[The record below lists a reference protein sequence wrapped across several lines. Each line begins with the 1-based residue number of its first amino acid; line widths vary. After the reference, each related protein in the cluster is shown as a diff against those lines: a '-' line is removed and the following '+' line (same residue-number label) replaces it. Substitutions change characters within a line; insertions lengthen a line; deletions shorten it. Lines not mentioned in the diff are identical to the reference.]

1 MTRRVLFA
9 TLLMTFAAAFAQAQL
24 PPGKW
29 WQRPEVIRELQLSNE
44 QQDRLDDIFR
54 TAANGLIDAKGEVEK
69 LEIALRGEL
78 DKPQIQR
85 AAVLRIAKQLNEARG
100 RRFEQEIAM
109 LVDMRAV
116 LNDQQWTKMRNAL
129 DRPRDVMRERLQ
141 NQRQQQNRPPK
152 MRPQ

>member
-1 MTRRVLFA
+1 MPRRVLFA
-9 TLLMTFAAAFAQAQL
+9 ALLIVAASFASPQNL

-29 WQRPEVIRELQLSNE
+29 WQRPEIVRELQLSNE
-44 QQDRLDDIFR
+44 QQDKLDDIFR

-69 LEIALRGEL
+69 LQIALRGEL

-100 RRFEQEIAM
+100 RLFEQEIAM

-116 LNDQQWTKMRNAL
+116 LNDQQWAKMRNAL
-129 DRPRDVMRERLQ
+129 DRPRDAMRERLQ
-141 NQRQQQNRPPK
+141 QRQQQRPK
-152 MRPQ
+152 MRP

>member
-9 TLLMTFAAAFAQAQL
+9 ALLIVAASFASAQNL

-29 WQRPEVIRELQLSNE
+29 WQRPEIVRELQLSNE
-44 QQDRLDDIFR
+44 QQDKLDDIFR

-69 LEIALRGEL
+69 LQIALRGEL

-100 RRFEQEIAM
+100 RLFEQEIAM

-116 LNDQQWTKMRNAL
+116 LNDQQWAKMRNAL
-129 DRPRDVMRERLQ
+129 DRPRDAMRERLQ
-141 NQRQQQNRPPK
+141 QRQQQRPK
-152 MRPQ
+152 MRP

>member
-9 TLLMTFAAAFAQAQL
+9 ALLIVAASFASAQNL

-29 WQRPEVIRELQLSNE
+29 WQRPEIVRELQLSNE
-44 QQDRLDDIFR
+44 QQDKLDDIFR

-69 LEIALRGEL
+69 LQISLRGEL
-78 DKPQIQR
+78 DRPQIQR

-100 RRFEQEIAM
+100 RLFEQEIGM

-116 LNDQQWTKMRNAL
+116 LNDQQWTRMKNAL
-129 DRPRDVMRERLQ
+129 DRPRDAMRELQ
-141 NQRQQQNRPPK
+141 QRRQQNRPK

>member
-9 TLLMTFAAAFAQAQL
+9 ALLIVAASFASAQNL

-29 WQRPEVIRELQLSNE
+29 WQRPEIIRELQLSNE
-44 QQDRLDDIFR
+44 QQEKLDDIFR
-54 TAANGLIDAKGEVEK
+54 TAANGLIDAKGDVEK
-69 LEIALRGEL
+69 LQISLRGEL
-78 DKPQIQR
+78 DRPQIQR

-100 RRFEQEIAM
+100 RLFEQEIGM

-129 DRPRDVMRERLQ
+129 DRPRDMMRDRLQ
-141 NQRQQQNRPPK
+141 QQRPKQRPN
-152 MRPQ
+152 MRP